1 MEPKTKTKTTV
12 ELDEKTAR
20 AIEARARRA
29 GVSLE
34 AYLTVALEAYA
45 VYYTA
50 QEEKFGAV
58 HHKVTA

>member
-1 MEPKTKTKTTV
+1 MESRTKTTV

-34 AYLTVALEAYA
+34 AYIAVALEAYA

-50 QEEKFGAV
+50 QEDKVGV
-58 HHKVTA
+58 DHRKVTA